1 MAAVSNRKGG
11 TCKVTKVAGG
21 VTLTCVLPAHA
32 QKKHNDGTRDWF
44 EGNTREKKTGSIF
57 PLPDGRYAA
66 EIRLDSGKKKRVS
79 AKTKRQVE
87 EKLKLLRRDVDAG
100 KVVQS
105 GSQTVSV
112 WLTHWL
118 ANLAEHKPKTAET
131 NRSMVNKHII
141 PAIGS
146 KRLDKLTTDDVRR
159 IRIEI
164 LDKGLSPS
172 TALRAHSVFA
182 AAMDQAFQD
191 ELVTENIVKR
201 VKRPKKAAA
210 TVPIITPD
218 DAMNVLRAT
227 YGDRLG
233 SRLIAAFYTGARQG
247 ELLGLELDRVN
258 FIRNT
263 LDITWQ
269 LQAISW
275 QHGCAGKCGR
285 IRGTD
290 CPDRKL
296 NFPADWEHRHLTGT
310 LYLARP
316 KSKAG
321 KRPIPIVPVLRAAL
335 EQRVAVAMTE
345 PNPHGLVWTS
355 DPKKDRHG
363 RLLPLDGSPI
373 LPGTDSAYWHCALD
387 LAGVGQAPLHA
398 ARHTTASL
406 LLRAKIPVPII
417 IAILGHNSFVTSIG
431 YMDIDDEQKLEALT
445 AATAYIPSFEMP
457 AITAGAAVEGMSE
470 G

>member
-1 MAAVSNRKGG
+1 MAATTTRKGG
-11 TCKVTKVAGG
+11 TCKVTKVVGG
-21 VTLTCVLPAHA
+21 VTLTCALPSHP
-32 QKKHNDGTRDWF
+32 QKKHNDGTNDWF
-44 EGNTREKKTGSIF
+44 EGNTREKKTGSVF

-87 EKLKLLRRDVDAG
+87 EKLKLLRRDIDAG

-141 PAIGS
+141 PAIGT

-159 IRIEI
+159 IRTEI
-164 LDKGLSPS
+164 LDKGLSHA
-172 TALRAHSVFA
+172 TAVRAHSVFA
-182 AAMDQAFQD
+182 SAMDQAFQD

-201 VKRPKKAAA
+201 VKRPRKAPAA
-210 TVPIITPD
+210 VPIVSPD
-218 DAMNVLRAT
+218 DAMKVLRAT

-233 SRLIAAFYTGARQG
+233 SRLVAAFYTGARQG
-247 ELLGLELDRVN
+247 ELLGLELDRVDL
-258 FIRNT
+258 IKNT
-263 LDITWQ
+263 MDITWQ

-275 QHGCAGKCGR
+275 QHGCGDKCGR
-285 IRGTD
+285 KRGTD

-296 NFPADWEHRHLTGT
+296 SFPPDWEHRHLTGT

-316 KSKAG
+316 KTKAG
-321 KRPIPIVPVLRAAL
+321 KRPIPIVPVLQAAL
-335 EQRVAVAMTE
+335 ERRIAVAMTE

-363 RLLPLDGSPI
+363 RILPLDGSPI
-373 LPGTDSAYWHCALD
+373 LPGTDSSYWHSALD
-387 LAGVGQAPLHA
+387 LAGVASAPLHA

-431 YMDIDDEQKLEALT
+431 YMDIDDGQKLEALT
-445 AATAYIPSFEMP
+445 AATAYIPSFSP
-457 AITAGAAVEGMSE
+457 AVASGMGELEGMSD